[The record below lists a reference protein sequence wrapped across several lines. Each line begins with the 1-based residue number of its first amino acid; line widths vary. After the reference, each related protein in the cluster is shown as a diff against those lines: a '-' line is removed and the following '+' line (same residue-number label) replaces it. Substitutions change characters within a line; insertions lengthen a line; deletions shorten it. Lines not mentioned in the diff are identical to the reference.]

1 MPMQAIAIAKK
12 VGEVCARLV
21 YEMDA
26 CNTKQILPPR
36 PPLVSSAHAARQAKG
51 ILHCPA
57 NGVLLSLRCWA
68 LGKCHFLI
76 QCAYNFQALELRY

>member
-21 YEMDA
+21 YEIDA

-36 PPLVSSAHAARQAKG
+36 PPLVSSAHAACQAKG
-51 ILHCPA
+51 TMHCPA
-57 NGVLLSLRCWA
+57 SGVL
-68 LGKCHFLI
+68 
-76 QCAYNFQALELRY
+76 